1 MENSTD
7 LTEVTTTVNTFLSR
21 EYYTEQIVNQKLVA
35 PIVYLA
41 ILLLIGLPGNISI
54 LIIYRNYNKNV
65 YRKIIWIIAVVDLLF
80 CLIGVPFNLGRL
92 FNYYNFKSL
101 RACQIVAG
109 LLDSGIMTSTHLL
122 VLLTVHRYRQVCY
135 PLRRQIT
142 THNVTYLIAACF
154 AIGFASGIPQI
165 AVLQPLGETN
175 LGNGVIGYTCT
186 VAWKDSPTGWENY
199 NIFLS
204 SLFLF
209 YTILLF
215 VLYALIG
222 RTLLR
227 LKRRRRTNN
236 NRENVT
242 NNRLSGLSMKIT
254 KIAFT
259 VSIVFAISYVPLF
272 LNEVVIKDVDETK
285 LSWTKFTLLKIVQR
299 SYLINHVANPFI
311 YYRFDNHFSA
321 RLNSCFLAIVQC
333 KKTDNSNKQTNNV
346 TEPQR
351 RTDSGI

>member
-41 ILLLIGLPGNISI
+41 ILLLIGLPGNFSI

-142 THNVTYLIAACF
+142 TQNVTYFIAACF

-165 AVLQPLGETN
+165 AVLQPLGKTN

-186 VAWKDSPTGWENY
+186 VAWKDSPPGWKNY

-209 YTILLF
+209 YTMLLF

-227 LKRRRRTNN
+227 LKRRRRTDN

-242 NNRLSGLSMKIT
+242 KNRLSGLSMKIT

-259 VSIVFAISYVPLF
+259 VSIVFAISYLPLF
-272 LNEVVIKDVDETK
+272 LNEVAIKYVDETN
-285 LSWTKFTLLKIVQR
+285 LSWTKFALLKIVQR
-299 SYLINHVANPFI
+299 SYLINHVANAFI
-311 YYRFDNHFSA
+311 YYRFDNHFRS
-321 RLNSCFLAIVQC
+321 RLNSCFLTSAQC
-333 KKTDNSNKQTNNV
+333 KKTDNNNKQTNNV
-346 TEPQR
+346 TEPPR